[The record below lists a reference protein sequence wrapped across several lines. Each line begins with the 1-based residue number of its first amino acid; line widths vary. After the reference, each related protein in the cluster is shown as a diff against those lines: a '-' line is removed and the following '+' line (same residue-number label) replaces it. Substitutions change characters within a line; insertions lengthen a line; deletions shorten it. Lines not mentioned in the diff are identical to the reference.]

1 MTGAAIPQMAV
12 DSAPHDP
19 APPRIAPFALSYAAI
34 TLAFIGFVHLALSM
48 QTGARGYV
56 AGESVW
62 SKSEKQAALC
72 LQRYATTA
80 DPADYECYETH
91 FSLPLTHRDARRE
104 LLKPDFDAARVREL
118 LITGAIDPDDVDE
131 MIRLHRWFGD
141 VSDVRSAMEV
151 WARADV
157 DLERVQA
164 TAAQLDTLVKQGR
177 RPGDPEVDAQ
187 LAALRSSDARLT
199 LLAYQFSFTF
209 AQAAR
214 RIQVLILGASIVVG
228 LLLAG
233 VAVWSGWRWVHA
245 WRAIAF
251 ERKEER
257 STAEQT
263 LQESEERY
271 RQLVETSL
279 DAVLIAA
286 DGVIEFVNDT
296 GARFFGAGG
305 PDQILGR
312 NVLDLVHPL
321 SLPSVRR
328 RIEATL
334 ESNQPTPLAE
344 EMFVRVDGSIA
355 EGEVFARPFIYQ
367 NRRVM
372 QIIIRDVTERRRT
385 QEALRR
391 SEEQLRQAQK
401 MEAVGVLAGGVAHD
415 FNNLLTA
422 MQGHAELLIADPA
435 LPDPLREHAAEISA
449 ASDRAA
455 SLTRQLLAFSRRQ
468 VMKPRVV
475 DLNVLVR
482 NVESLIGRL
491 IGANVRLITS
501 LDAAAGHVLA
511 DPHQIEQV
519 LLNLVL
525 NARDAMPDGGTM
537 VIETRN
543 VDIDSPRPDLPSVTP
558 GSYVRMAVTDTG
570 IGMSDESRARIF
582 EPFYTTKEMGKGTGL
597 GLSTAYGIVKQS
609 DGHIYA
615 RSTPGEGT
623 TMEIYLPRTSQPLD
637 PVEPA
642 VASTAAGPRATATI
656 LVVEDEN
663 SVRALVARVLRR
675 EGYTVLQAESGSD
688 ALRTLEANP
697 GVDVMLTD
705 MVMPGMSGA
714 ALAER
719 AIAMRPELH
728 VIYMSGYTEDEVFR
742 RGLDRGAETFLQKPF
757 TGQAL
762 VNAVAEAVDNGQS
775 R

>member
-1 MTGAAIPQMAV
+1 MA
-12 DSAPHDP
+12 DGSSRHDP
-19 APPRIAPFALSYAAI
+19 APPRIAPFALSYAVI
-34 TLAFIGFVHLALSM
+34 TLAFIGFVQLALSM

-62 SKSEKQAALC
+62 SKSEKQAVMC
-72 LQRYATTA
+72 LQRYATSGNPT
-80 DPADYECYETH
+80 DYECYRTH

-104 LLKPDFDAARVREL
+104 LARSDYDARRVREL
-118 LITGAIDPDDVDE
+118 LVSGAIDPEDVDE
-131 MIRLHRWFGD
+131 MIRLHRWFGN
-141 VSDVRSAMEV
+141 VADVRNAMAV
-151 WARADV
+151 WASADD
-157 DLERVQA
+157 DLDTVRV
-164 TAAQLDTLVKQGR
+164 TAARLDSLAKQGR
-177 RPGDPEVDAQ
+177 RAGDPLVDEQLAQ
-187 LAALRSSDARLT
+187 LRVTDARLT
-199 LLAYQFSFTF
+199 LLAHQFSFTF
-209 AQAAR
+209 ARAAR
-214 RIQVLILGASIVVG
+214 RIQGLILGASIVVG

-271 RQLVETSL
+271 RQLVEMSP
-279 DAVLIAA
+279 DGVLIAA

-296 GARFFGAGG
+296 GARFFGAES
-305 PDQILGR
+305 PDPIVGR

-328 RIEATL
+328 RIDAML
-334 ESNQPTPLAE
+334 ESNQPAPLAE

-355 EGEVFARPFIYQ
+355 EGEVFARPFMYQ
-367 NRRVM
+367 NRRVV

-422 MQGHAELLIADPA
+422 MQGHAELLIADPT
-435 LPDPLREHAAEISA
+435 LPQPLREHAAEISA

-468 VMKPRVV
+468 VMTPRVV

-501 LDAAAGHVLA
+501 LDAAVGHVLA

-525 NARDAMPDGGTM
+525 NARDAMPEGGTM
-537 VIETRN
+537 IIETHN
-543 VDIDSPRPDLPSVTP
+543 VDITGPRPDLPSVTP
-558 GSYVRMAVTDTG
+558 GSYVRLAVTDTG

-642 VASTAAGPRATATI
+642 VAPTAVISRATATI

-663 SVRALVARVLRR
+663 SVRALVARVLKR
-675 EGYTVLQAESGSD
+675 EGYTVLQAESGNE
-688 ALRTLEANP
+688 ALRALEANP

-714 ALAER
+714 TLAER
-719 AIAMRPELH
+719 AIEMRPELH
-728 VIYMSGYTEDEVFR
+728 IIYMSGYTEDEVFR
-742 RGLDRGAETFLQKPF
+742 SGLDRGAETFLQKPF

-762 VNAVAEAVDNGQS
+762 LQVVAEAVGTGQS